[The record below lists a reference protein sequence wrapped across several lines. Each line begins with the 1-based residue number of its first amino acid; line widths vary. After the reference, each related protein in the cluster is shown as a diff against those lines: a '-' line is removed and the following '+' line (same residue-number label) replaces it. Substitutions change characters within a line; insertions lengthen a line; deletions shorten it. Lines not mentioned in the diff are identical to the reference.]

1 MYAAAVEVE
10 VGHARHGGND
20 KIDDALFVLVPCGLG
35 GIVKVTGQH
44 GRDQQYGVNDVL
56 HLEWQ
61 EGQRHQCDAQH
72 KDQAGTAGLALGKRT
87 VHRKFAAMVV
97 RKFIVKNRIH
107 QGREGKGKQECQSIH
122 TALSH
127 DRKQPFD
134 HIQSSSFFTCL

>member
-1 MYAAAVEVE
+1 MHAAAIEVE
-10 VGHARHGGND
+10 IGHACHRSND
-20 KIDDALFVLVPCGLG
+20 KIDDALFVLVPGGLG
-35 GIVKVTGQH
+35 CIVKVAGQH
-44 GRDQQYGVNDVL
+44 RCNEQHRINDVF
-56 HLEWQ
+56 HLERQ
-61 EGQRHQCDAQH
+61 ERQRHQCDAQH
-72 KDQAGTAGLALGKRT
+72 KNQAGTAGLALGKCT

-107 QGREGKGKQECQSIH
+107 QGREDKSQQECQGIH